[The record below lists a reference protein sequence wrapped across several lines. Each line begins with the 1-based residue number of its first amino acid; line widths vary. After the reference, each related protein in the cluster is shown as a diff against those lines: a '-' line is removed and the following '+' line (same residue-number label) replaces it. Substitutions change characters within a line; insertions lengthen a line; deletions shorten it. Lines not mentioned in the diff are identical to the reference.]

1 MAWKDTLL
9 DASFR
14 GVPFQCERIGRAG
27 QRAIGAHDF
36 PYRAGAE
43 LEDMNLGPRAVRM
56 RAYFFGDDYEE
67 QLAQFV
73 DALEAPGT
81 AELVHPIHGS
91 MTVLAQAWEDE
102 HDAELVDGAVVNVN
116 FIEDSL
122 RTLVFG
128 DRSTSSK
135 VDAISVAAD
144 SARGAAD
151 NALASVMGGLKGGL
165 DGLSLGG
172 LAGSLGL
179 PGLSSLAGLSGLPG
193 LSGLGNIAGLAGIS
207 GVSGLVSGVRGA
219 FDQAKGFLSGGLLS
233 ISGVTGLVLSNL
245 DPILYPRAYAND
257 LLSMVDRGLQGFSFG
272 GRNRT
277 YAAPTALTIG
287 AVAVAA
293 ASQKTAGS
301 NSVAVMSDFA
311 VVRTQLAP
319 TRLVIPS
326 SAPAAAAPALAACV
340 AVVQAHAQ
348 VHLVAAIAESVAIVL
363 AAEPETPVL
372 DRVDIEQLTG
382 QARADLQ
389 VAIDAARH
397 TLDAENSGQ
406 TSAALGALALAVQE
420 AARAIINQRPPLTQ
434 RLSPVAGP
442 VRLVAHAM
450 YGDPGRA
457 ADLLSLNRLGRRV
470 LIERGDTLYAYSR

>member
-9 DASFR
+9 DSSFR
-14 GVPFQCERIGRAG
+14 GVPFQCERIGRSG
-27 QRAIGAHDF
+27 QRAIGTHEF

-43 LEDMNLGPRAVRM
+43 LEDMSLGPRAVRM
-56 RAYFFGDDYEE
+56 RAYFFGDDYED
-67 QLAQFV
+67 QLSKFI

-91 MTVLAQAWEDE
+91 MTMLAQGWEDE
-102 HDAELVDGAVVNVN
+102 HDAELVDGAVVNVS
-116 FIEDSL
+116 FVEDAL
-122 RTLVFG
+122 RTLVFS

-135 VDAISVAAD
+135 VDAISAAAD

-151 NALASVMGGLKGGL
+151 NALAGVMGGLKGAVG
-165 DGLSLGG
+165 GLSLGG

-179 PGLSSLAGLSGLPG
+179 PALSSLAGLSGLPS
-193 LSGLGNIAGLAGIS
+193 LSGLGNIAGLAGIG
-207 GVSGLVSGVRGA
+207 GVSGLLSGVRGA
-219 FDQAKGFLSGGLLS
+219 FDQAKSFLGGGLLS
-233 ISGVTGLVLSNL
+233 ISGVTGMVLSNL
-245 DPILYPRAYAND
+245 DPILHPRAYASD
-257 LLSMVDRGLQGFSFG
+257 LLSMIDRGFQGFSFG

-277 YAAPTALTIG
+277 YTAPVMLTVG

-293 ASQKTAGS
+293 TTQKVAVS
-301 NSVAVMSDFA
+301 SSVAVMSDFA
-311 VVRTQLAP
+311 VVRSQLAP
-319 TRLVIPS
+319 STLAIS
-326 SAPAAAAPALAACV
+326 SPEPAAAAPALAACL

-372 DRVDIEQLTG
+372 DRVDIEKLTG
-382 QARADLQ
+382 QARADIQ
-389 VAIDAARH
+389 VAIDAART
-397 TLDAENSGQ
+397 TLDAESSGQ

-434 RLSPVAGP
+434 RASPVGGP

-450 YGDPGRA
+450 YGNPDRA
-457 ADLLSLNRLGRRV
+457 ADLLSLNRLGRRM
-470 LIERGDTLYAYSR
+470 LIEKGETLYAYSR

>member
-43 LEDMNLGPRAVRM
+43 LEDMNLGARAVRM
-56 RAYFFGDDYEE
+56 RAYFVGDDYEE

-116 FIEDSL
+116 FVEDTL
-122 RTLVFG
+122 RTLVFS

-151 NALASVMGGLKGGL
+151 NALASVMVGLKGAVG
-165 DGLSLGG
+165 GLSL
-172 LAGSLGL
+172 S
-179 PGLSSLAGLSGLPG
+179 GLSSLPS
-193 LSGLGNIAGLAGIS
+193 LSGLGNIAGLTGIG
-207 GVSGLVSGVRGA
+207 GVSGLLSGVRGA
-219 FDQAKGFLSGGLLS
+219 FDQAKNFVGGGLLS
-233 ISGVTGLVLSNL
+233 ISGVTGMVMSNL

-287 AVAVAA
+287 AVAVAT
-293 ASQKTAGS
+293 ASQKTAGA
-301 NSVAVMSDFA
+301 NGVAVMSDFA
-311 VVRTQLAP
+311 VVRKQLAP
-319 TRLVIPS
+319 SSLVIPS
-326 SAPAAAAPALAACV
+326 PAPAAAAPALAACV
-340 AVVQAHAQ
+340 AVVEAHAQ
-348 VHLVAAIAESVAIVL
+348 VHLAAAIAESVAIVL

-389 VAIDAARH
+389 AAIDAARR
-397 TLDAENSGQ
+397 TLDAESSGQ
-406 TSAALGALALAVQE
+406 ASAALGALALAVQE
-420 AARAIINQRPPLTQ
+420 AARAVINQRPPLAQ
-434 RLSPVAGP
+434 RVSPVGGP

-450 YGDPGRA
+450 YSDPERA
-457 ADLLSLNRLGRRV
+457 ADLQSLNRLGRRV
-470 LIERGDTLYAYSR
+470 LIEKGDTLYAYSR